1 MKIAIKR
8 IKINETNNLELFF
21 ILLWTLFSL
30 SLISFKREL
39 FPSSPPR
46 FFLFN
51 NLILATLPLLFSLFA
66 SYFHKKPKSQKIL
79 SLYFFL
85 FPLWLIFLP
94 NSLYLF
100 TDLVHLSFFQEF
112 RFNIL
117 EPFSFIYWLDLL
129 IFINFGL
136 LGFYI
141 GLVSIYIWHKILRDY
156 SDALSRITLLSITF
170 LLVGVGVYLGRF
182 IRLFSWEALTNFNFI
197 NYEIQVLIS
206 YEYGLLFSLF
216 LSLTY
221 LFAYLSIF
229 SSKLWKIEYKGK
241 EEKKS

>member
-8 IKINETNNLELFF
+8 IRINEINYLEILF
-21 ILLWTLFSL
+21 LCLWIIFSL
-30 SLISFKREL
+30 SLISFKREI

-51 NLILATLPLLFSLFA
+51 NLLLGSISLFIAIFA
-66 SYFHKKPKSQKIL
+66 SFFHKKPKSKKIFC
-79 SLYFFL
+79 LYFLL

-100 TDLVHLSFFQEF
+100 TDLVHLSTVSNF
-112 RFNIL
+112 RSNIL
-117 EPFSFIYWLDLL
+117 ESFSFSYWLDLL
-129 IFINFGL
+129 IFLNFGL

-141 GLVSIYIWHKILRDY
+141 GLISIYIWHEILRDY
-156 SDALSRITLLSITF
+156 TDPLSRGALLTLTF
-170 LLVGVGVYLGRF
+170 LLVGMGVYLGRF

-197 NYEIQVLIS
+197 NYEIQVLTS
-206 YEYGLLFSLF
+206 YEYGLAFSFF

-221 LFAYLSIF
+221 LFAYLVFF
-229 SSKLWKIEYKGK
+229 SSKLWQIKK
-241 EEKKS
+241 ES